1 MPLRGGRAVPD
12 PLAASDASDGRR
24 ETGISRTGPSSE
36 AETAR
41 GVTPGGAAPGLAVLW
56 DLDGT
61 LLDSNLSIRQT
72 MNHVLAERGL
82 PTFAKAELDALIG
95 HPLREILGTKTPDP
109 AAVEAMALR
118 YRDVYSES
126 GWVTVSLH
134 EGVLPLAGLLRAAG
148 HPQAIVTSKG
158 QQESETLLQDLGI
171 AHLFDAVVGD
181 DDLRPLKPDPAPVLE
196 ACRLLRRAPGNAVMV
211 GDTRFD
217 IGAGKA
223 AGAWAVGA
231 LWGNGSAQSLL
242 EAGADALA
250 KDADDL
256 RRILRRFGA

>member
-1 MPLRGGRAVPD
+1 VAT
-12 PLAASDASDGRR
+12 LA
-24 ETGISRTGPSSE
+24 I
-36 AETAR
+36 
-41 GVTPGGAAPGLAVLW
+41 LW

-72 MNHVLAERGL
+72 MNHVLGERGL
-82 PTFAKAELDALIG
+82 APFTKAELDALIG
-95 HPLREILGTKTPDP
+95 HPLRDILATKTTDR

-134 EGVLPLAGLLRAAG
+134 PGVLPLVQHLRAAG

-158 QQESETLLQDLGI
+158 QQESEILLEDLGI

-181 DDLRPLKPDPAPVLE
+181 DDRRPLKPDPAPVLE
-196 ACRLLRRAPGNAVMV
+196 ACRRLGRAPARAAMV

-217 IGAGKA
+217 VGAAKD

-231 LWGNGSAQSLL
+231 LWGNGSAQSLV

-250 KDADDL
+250 KDAADL
-256 RRILRRFGA
+256 RRILQKLG